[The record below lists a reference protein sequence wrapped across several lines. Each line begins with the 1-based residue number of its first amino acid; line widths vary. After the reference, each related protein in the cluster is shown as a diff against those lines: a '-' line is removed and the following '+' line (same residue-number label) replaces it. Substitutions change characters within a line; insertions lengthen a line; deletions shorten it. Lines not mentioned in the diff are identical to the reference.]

1 MFWCLPT
8 ALNKQRRL
16 DIACN
21 QNTIFEQLFPV
32 LKHTISYKLLMKSS
46 YLWGGTC
53 EAEFAKWHGPGQG
66 MSHRPNQNK
75 PWKYSHFPFYP
86 NADSPGAIKL
96 IWYIS
101 TFLNLFSY
109 LFQLTVGQIL
119 FKASRCFDN
128 WFWKSK
134 VLLSHSKLSLLV
146 LSYLC
151 FNVSKRAKHKSIF
164 TAFNKHQSAQIKFID
179 DSSGVHEKAIL
190 AIWVLVTIV

>member
-32 LKHTISYKLLMKSS
+32 LKHTISYKLLMKSI
-46 YLWGGTC
+46 YLWGTC

-86 NADSPGAIKL
+86 NAVSPGAIKL

-119 FKASRCFDN
+119 LRPVAVLIIGFGKAKCCFPIQSSRFLFSVIFVSMSAKGPN
-128 WFWKSK
+128 MNPSLQLSTNIRVPKS
-134 VLLSHSKLSLLV
+134 SL
-146 LSYLC
+146 
-151 FNVSKRAKHKSIF
+151 
-164 TAFNKHQSAQIKFID
+164 
-179 DSSGVHEKAIL
+179 
-190 AIWVLVTIV
+190 

>member
-1 MFWCLPT
+1 
-8 ALNKQRRL
+8 
-16 DIACN
+16 
-21 QNTIFEQLFPV
+21 
-32 LKHTISYKLLMKSS
+32 MKSS

-75 PWKYSHFPFYP
+75 PWKYPHFPFCH

>member
-32 LKHTISYKLLMKSS
+32 LKHTISYKLLMKSI
-46 YLWGGTC
+46 YLWGTC

-86 NADSPGAIKL
+86 NAVSPGAIKL

-109 LFQLTVGQIL
+109 LFQLTVGQIF